1 MNQVVLRSWHDWS
14 NTFDEFLL
22 ENVVVDVVKNVM
34 SWHDDVLLCL
44 VLVTLRF
51 HLKLPL
57 WQSTPPPSL
66 SRGTF
71 VDITQR
77 QIVHLWCR
85 IDHIACLKMLK
96 VWSEIQG
103 GARENT
109 GREKIQMKT
118 PVPKKLLQLQQFGF
132 QSVLWIQKWILEYIQ
147 RNDKVIT
154 RPSLFRLP
162 NGDAGFNMS
171 SLCHLLWFC
180 PL

>member
-1 MNQVVLRSWHDWS
+1 MSQVVLRSWHDWS

-34 SWHDDVLLCL
+34 SWHDEVLLCL

-85 IDHIACLKMLK
+85 IDHIACLKNAEGLK
-96 VWSEIQG
+96 WNSRWRKGKHRKRKVSN
-103 GARENT
+103 ENT
-109 GREKIQMKT
+109 SSKKT
-118 PVPKKLLQLQQFGF
+118 PTTTTVWISKCALNPKMDIG
-132 QSVLWIQKWILEYIQ
+132 VY
-147 RNDKVIT
+147 RCV
-154 RPSLFRLP
+154 SLRRFPWQHIP
-162 NGDAGFNMS
+162 NKTLDFYG
-171 SLCHLLWFC
+171 HR
-180 PL
+180 